1 MSEQLR
7 PWLEERADRIERL
20 CAERRLFVR
29 VQGGVVTPRLVR
41 FHLLLDPAV
50 PLKRLERLSE
60 DLALALGV
68 ASCRLSRRDG
78 ILSLEVP
85 RPRPAVLS
93 LVRLQAE
100 LPPLP
105 PCTALLGRDE
115 EGSPLLLRLSS
126 PEVSHLLIAGTTG
139 SGKTAL
145 LRALLSS
152 LALSNDPLELRFLL
166 VDPKGRGLGSFQGL
180 PHLAAPVLREG
191 EEAERRLSWLLEEM
205 LWREEKGVREP
216 RVVVAV
222 DEVADLL
229 LERPPLQEVLTRL
242 AARGRESGLHLVL
255 CTQKPTAEALGG
267 LLRANLPCRVVGRVV
282 NAQEAVVAS
291 GLRGTGAERLL
302 GRGDFI
308 LVAGGEV
315 VRFQAAY
322 ISREEVEVMVEML
335 REEVEEREQGIGIR
349 GQGAGGRGQGAGS
362 RDQGTGNREQGRG
375 KVIPFPGRLVERV
388 VGILRR

>member
-1 MSEQLR
+1 MSDHPLR

-20 CAERRLFVR
+20 CAERRILVR

-50 PLKRLERLSE
+50 PLKRLEALSE

-68 ASCRLSRRDG
+68 AEARLARRDG
-78 ILSLEVP
+78 VLSLEVP
-85 RPRPAVLS
+85 RPRPAALS

-105 PCTALLGRDE
+105 HFTALLGRDE

-126 PEVSHLLIAGTTG
+126 PEVSHLLISGTTG

-145 LRALLSS
+145 LRSLLSS
-152 LALSNDPLELRFLL
+152 LALSNDPEELRFIL
-166 VDPKGRGLGSFQGL
+166 VDPKGRGLGVFQGL
-180 PHLAAPVLREG
+180 PHLACPVLREG
-191 EEAERRLSWLLEEM
+191 EEAEKRLKWLLEEM
-205 LWREEKGVREP
+205 EWREEKGVREP

-229 LERPPLQEVLTRL
+229 ILRPSLQEVLTRL

-255 CTQKPTAEALGG
+255 CTQKPAAEVLGG
-267 LLRANLPCRVVGRVV
+267 LLRANLPCRVVGKVV
-282 NAQEAVVAS
+282 SAQEAVMAS

-302 GRGDFI
+302 GRGDFV

-322 ISREEVEVMVEML
+322 ISGEEVEVMVEML
-335 REEVEEREQGIGIR
+335 REEMERQGDRETGRR
-349 GQGAGGRGQGAGS
+349 GDRGMGRQG
-362 RDQGTGNREQGRG
+362 ERG

-388 VGILRR
+388 VGVLRR

>member
-1 MSEQLR
+1 MLEHPLR

-20 CAERRLFVR
+20 CAERRIFVR

-50 PLKRLERLSE
+50 PLKRLEALSE

-68 ASCRLSRRDG
+68 QEARLARRDG
-78 ILSLEVP
+78 VLALEVP
-85 RPRPAVLS
+85 RPHPAGLS

-105 PCTALLGRDE
+105 PLTALLGRDE
-115 EGSPLLLRLSS
+115 EGAPLLLRLSS
-126 PEVSHLLIAGTTG
+126 PEVSHILISGTTG

-145 LRALLSS
+145 LRTLLSS
-152 LALSNDPLELRFLL
+152 LALSNDPDDLRFLL
-166 VDPKGRGLGSFQGL
+166 VDPKGRGLGVFGGL
-180 PHLAAPVLREG
+180 PHLASPVLREG
-191 EEAERRLSWLLEEM
+191 EEAEKRLGWLLEEM
-205 LWREEKGVREP
+205 AWREEKGVREP

-229 LERPPLQEVLTRL
+229 LGCPSLQEVLTRL

-255 CTQKPTAEALGG
+255 CTQKPAAEVLGS
-267 LLRANLPCRVVGRVV
+267 LLRANLPCRVVGKVV
-282 NAQEAVVAS
+282 SAQEAVMAS

-302 GRGDFI
+302 GRGDFV

-322 ISREEVEVMVEML
+322 ISGEEVEVMVEML
-335 REEVEEREQGIGIR
+335 RGEM
-349 GQGAGGRGQGAGS
+349 GRGRQGGGEVG
-362 RDQGTGNREQGRG
+362 RQGDGETRRQGRRG

-388 VGILRR
+388 VGIVQR

>member
-1 MSEQLR
+1 MSDHPLR

-20 CAERRLFVR
+20 CAERRILVR

-50 PLKRLERLSE
+50 PLKRLEALSE

-68 ASCRLSRRDG
+68 AEARLSRRDG
-78 ILSLEVP
+78 VLSLEVP
-85 RPRPAVLS
+85 RPQPGALS

-105 PCTALLGRDE
+105 HLTALLGRDE

-126 PEVSHLLIAGTTG
+126 PEVSHILISGTTG

-145 LRALLSS
+145 LRTLLSS
-152 LALSNDPLELRFLL
+152 LALANDPEDLRFLL
-166 VDPKGRGLGSFQGL
+166 VDPKGRGLGVFRGL
-180 PHLAAPVLREG
+180 PHLASPVLQEG
-191 EEAERRLSWLLEEM
+191 EEAEKRLRWLLEEM
-205 LWREEKGVREP
+205 AWREEEGVREP

-229 LERPPLQEVLTRL
+229 LLRPSLQEVLTRL

-255 CTQKPTAEALGG
+255 CTQKPAAEVLGG
-267 LLRANLPCRVVGRVV
+267 LLRANLPCRVVGKVV
-282 NAQEAVVAS
+282 SAQEAVMAS

-302 GRGDFI
+302 GRGDFV

-322 ISREEVEVMVEML
+322 ISGEEVEVMVEML
-335 REEVEEREQGIGIR
+335 REEVEGREGHGEQSTESKAQGIGLRER
-349 GQGAGGRGQGAGS
+349 GK
-362 RDQGTGNREQGRG
+362 G
-375 KVIPFPGRLVERV
+375 KVIPFPGRLVERAL
-388 VGILRR
+388 GILRR

>member
-1 MSEQLR
+1 MPEHPLR

-20 CAERRLFVR
+20 CAERRIFVR

-50 PLKRLERLSE
+50 PLKRLEALTE

-68 ASCRLSRRDG
+68 ASARLSRRDG
-78 ILSLEVP
+78 LLALEVP
-85 RPRPAVLS
+85 RPRPAGLS

-105 PCTALLGRDE
+105 PFTALLGRDE
-115 EGSPLLLRLSS
+115 EGAPLLLRLPA
-126 PEVSHLLIAGTTG
+126 PEVSHILIAGTTG

-152 LALSNDPLELRFLL
+152 LALANDPDELRFLL
-166 VDPKGRGLGSFQGL
+166 VDPKGRGLGAFRGL

-191 EEAERRLSWLLEEM
+191 EEAEKRLSWLLEEM
-205 LWREEKGVREP
+205 QWREEEGVREP
-216 RVVVAV
+216 RVVVGV

-229 LERPPLQEVLTRL
+229 LERPSLQEVLSRL

-267 LLRANLPCRVVGRVV
+267 LLRANLPCRIVGKVV

-322 ISREEVEVMVEML
+322 ISGEEVAVMVEML
-335 REEVEEREQGIGIR
+335 EEEMEKRSEVR
-349 GQGAGGRGQGAGS
+349 GRRTQDPGQKVS
-362 RDQGTGNREQGRG
+362 EKG
-375 KVIPFPGRLVERV
+375 KVIPFPGRLVERAL
-388 VGILRR
+388 GLLRR